1 MNFIPKVHYSMGQK
15 SFFKPKQ
22 NVNSCYNQIITN
34 FMHSFCYIPWKLRNW
49 KIYTNEKISWNWF
62 HFIWGVFFL
71 IFIFW
76 LIVKIWWMFF
86 RITPSFAWHFWW
98 NMNGHLKLFFFV
110 KIICI
115 WKCKQKA
122 DEEFF
127 YLFFRIVRIP
137 SCRNP
142 WCSQCFAWYSAWRS
156 FKGMLRIC
164 YVFSFF
170 LGKFFSWKT
179 GI

>member
-1 MNFIPKVHYSMGQK
+1 MKKFREIDFI
-15 SFFKPKQ
+15 SFEEF
-22 NVNSCYNQIITN
+22 
-34 FMHSFCYIPWKLRNW
+34 L
-49 KIYTNEKISWNWF
+49 
-62 HFIWGVFFL
+62 FFL
-71 IFIFW
+71 IFW

-122 DEEFF
+122 DVEFF
-127 YLFFRIVRIP
+127 HLFFRIVRIP

-156 FKGMLRIC
+156 FKGMLRI
-164 YVFSFF
+164 FF
-170 LGKFFSWKT
+170 IFFYFWKKIFVKNRNIIQFHVLFIT
-179 GI
+179 NQKTKMMIVLQNNTIFRLNNVNLNF